1 MAASRKA
8 GRRQAP
14 DGSEQKV
21 RASRKG
27 HEAEAARMSDA
38 VILSGIGRESRSN
51 ETARM
56 LRRDRRMEMAGDPL
70 LGLDGLPTLSNGM
83 VGRLPIVDRVEM
95 GLGLFTVTGATVRER
110 ELRRSDPMRDVA
122 PRTSRVAGAGLRV
135 NF

>member
-1 MAASRKA
+1 
-8 GRRQAP
+8 
-14 DGSEQKV
+14 
-21 RASRKG
+21 
-27 HEAEAARMSDA
+27 MSDA